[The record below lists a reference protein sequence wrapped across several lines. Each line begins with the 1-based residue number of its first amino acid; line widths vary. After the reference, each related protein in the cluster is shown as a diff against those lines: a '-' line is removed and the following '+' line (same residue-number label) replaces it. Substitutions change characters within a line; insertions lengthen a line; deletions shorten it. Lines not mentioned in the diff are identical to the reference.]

1 MRYNSQ
7 GIFAK
12 EPAKVLAR
20 AAMALNP
27 VELITP
33 TNLSDE
39 KEIWTNAE
47 EGEPFLNPEFKYD
60 EFKLSQAAA
69 QGEILRIAADT
80 LRYACQPETDIDNA
94 ILEILEH
101 RIHDALCTANMAAS
115 ILLGSNAA
123 GDYAQK
129 IYGAPDKL
137 QVLACYRAA
146 KAHNDSAGAPP
157 YFSPEKCEQ
166 LEAITY
172 DAAGIQREFQ
182 RVIDAYGITG
192 WDVVIDNGAS
202 AIDVRNKTS
211 YGSPQIVIPK
221 SRKVDGLKLA
231 ELIGHELECHLRGSV
246 NAEALFAEHL
256 NGTPLEPLIP
266 LLAKSDD
273 ELFYEGHAKLSDV
286 AIKGESALPHPY
298 YIIAIDAALRGNSFA
313 DIGELIYGLRR
324 EAGQSHKAAMKGAWT
339 AAYRAM
345 RGAVDTLGGYAYTK
359 DYAYWTGY
367 EVAYRIEQQA
377 PYLLNYATLTL
388 SELRLLEKA
397 GFDLLHPPCPAMN
410 LATKL

>member
-7 GIFAK
+7 GVFAK

-33 TNLSDE
+33 INLSHE
-39 KEIWTNAE
+39 KELWINAD

-69 QGEILRIAADT
+69 QGEILRIAADA

-101 RIHDALCTANMAAS
+101 RVQSALCTANMAAS
-115 ILLGSNAA
+115 ILLGCNTA
-123 GDYAQK
+123 GDYSQK
-129 IYGAPDKL
+129 
-137 QVLACYRAA
+137 
-146 KAHNDSAGAPP
+146 GAPP
-157 YFSPEKCEQ
+157 CFSSERCDQ
-166 LEAITY
+166 LKAVSY
-172 DAAGIQREFQ
+172 DAAGIQCEFQ

-192 WDVVIDNGAS
+192 WDIVIDDDVS

-211 YGSPQIVIPK
+211 CGRPQVVIPR
-221 SRKVDGLKLA
+221 SRKVSGLKLA
-231 ELIGHELECHLRGSV
+231 ELIGHELECHLRDSV
-246 NAEALFAEHL
+246 NAESLFAEYL

-286 AIKGESALPHPY
+286 TIKGESALPHPY
-298 YIIAIDAALRGNSFA
+298 YVIAIDAALRGYSFA
-313 DIGELIYGLRR
+313 DIGELIYNLRR
-324 EAGQSHKAAMKGAWT
+324 EAGQSHKAAMSGAWT
-339 AAYRAM
+339 ATYRTM
-345 RGAVDTLGGYAYTK
+345 RGAVDALGGYAYTK

-367 EVAYRIEQQA
+367 EVACKVAQQA
-377 PYLLNYATLTL
+377 PYLLDYATLTL
-388 SELRLLEKA
+388 DELRLLEKA
-397 GFDLLHPPCPAMN
+397 GVDLTHPCCSALN
-410 LATKL
+410 LATKF

>member
-1 MRYNSQ
+1 
-7 GIFAK
+7 
-12 EPAKVLAR
+12 
-20 AAMALNP
+20 
-27 VELITP
+27 
-33 TNLSDE
+33 
-39 KEIWTNAE
+39 
-47 EGEPFLNPEFKYD
+47 
-60 EFKLSQAAA
+60 
-69 QGEILRIAADT
+69 
-80 LRYACQPETDIDNA
+80 
-94 ILEILEH
+94 
-101 RIHDALCTANMAAS
+101 MAAS

-137 QVLACYRAA
+137 QALACYRAA
-146 KAHNDSAGAPP
+146 KARNDSAGAPP

-166 LEAITY
+166 LKAITY

-211 YGSPQIVIPK
+211 YGNPQIVIPK

-231 ELIGHELECHLRGSV
+231 ELIGHELECHLRDSV
-246 NAEALFAEHL
+246 NAESLFAERL

-286 AIKGESALPHPY
+286 AIKGESALPYPY
-298 YIIAIDAALRGNSFA
+298 YTIAIDAALRGNSFA
-313 DIGELIYGLRR
+313 YIGELIYDLRR
-324 EAGQSHKAAMKGAWT
+324 EAGQSHKTAIKGAWT
-339 AAYRAM
+339 ATYRAM
-345 RGAVDTLGGYAYTK
+345 RGAVDTLEGYAYTK

-367 EVAYRIEQQA
+367 EVACKVAQQA
-377 PYLLNYATLTL
+377 PYLLDYATLTL
-388 SELRLLEKA
+388 DELRLLEKA
-397 GFDLLHPPCPAMN
+397 GFDLEHPRYPAMD
-410 LATKL
+410 LATNP